1 MIKIAWKFCTRF
13 ASFEAVKLQH
23 DLITLVSVMDAT
35 SGASVALQWQK
46 GIQVLEET
54 QEVVFR
60 GSQNGS
66 MEKEIMTVI

>member
-1 MIKIAWKFCTRF
+1 M
-13 ASFEAVKLQH
+13 KLQH

-60 GSQNGS
+60 GSQMVQWKKNNDS
-66 MEKEIMTVI
+66 DLSRFYL

>member
-1 MIKIAWKFCTRF
+1 M
-13 ASFEAVKLQH
+13 KLQH

-60 GSQNGS
+60 GSQ
-66 MEKEIMTVI
+66 MVQWKKIMTVI

>member
-54 QEVVFR
+54 QEVVQGKSKWF
-60 GSQNGS
+60 NG
-66 MEKEIMTVI
+66 KKIMTVI